1 MKVLR
6 TLSLAFFMT
15 ISLTA
20 FGQNTLPS
28 VTLKTLEGQDVNLAS
43 YAANSGKVIIISMW
57 ATWCA
62 PCKKEL
68 DALADLYDMWQ
79 EKYQVELLAITIDTQ
94 RQLAKVKPMV
104 ESKGWPFTILS
115 DANNQLME
123 RMGVLSIPH
132 TFVVSNTGEIV
143 YSHIGYAPGD
153 EDELEKKLIELA
165 GQ

>member
-1 MKVLR
+1 MKVLGI
-6 TLSLAFFMT
+6 LSLAFFMA
-15 ISLTA
+15 IGITA
-20 FGQNTLPS
+20 QGQNTLPAI
-28 VTLKTLEGQDVNLAS
+28 TLKTLDGQDVNLAT
-43 YAANSGKVIIISMW
+43 YPADGKVIIISMW

-68 DALADLYDMWQ
+68 DALADLYDTWQ

-94 RQLAKVKPMV
+94 RQFAKVKPMV

-132 TFVVSNTGEIV
+132 TFVVSSTGEIV
-143 YSHIGYAPGD
+143 YSHIGYSPGD
-153 EDELEKKLIELA
+153 EIELENKLRELA

>member
-1 MKVLR
+1 MKVLSI
-6 TLSLAFFMT
+6 LSVAFFMT
-15 ISLTA
+15 IGLSA

-28 VTLKTLEGQDVNLAS
+28 ITVKTLDGQDVNLTS
-43 YAANSGKVIIISMW
+43 YVSKGKYTIISMW

-68 DALADLYDMWQ
+68 DAIADLYDSWQ
-79 EKYQVELLAITIDTQ
+79 DKYQVELLAITIDTQ
-94 RQLAKVKPMV
+94 RQFAKVKPMV

-115 DANNQLME
+115 DPNNQLME

-132 TFVVSNTGEIV
+132 TIVVNSSGEIV
-143 YSHIGYAPGD
+143 YSHVGYSPGD
-153 EDELEKKLIELA
+153 EIELEDKLKSLV

>member
-1 MKVLR
+1 MKVLSI
-6 TLSLAFFMT
+6 LSLAFF
-15 ISLTA
+15 LTFGIMA
-20 FGQNTLPS
+20 YGQNTLPS
-28 VTLKTLEGQDVNLAS
+28 ITLKTLDGQDVNLTS
-43 YAANSGKVIIISMW
+43 YTGNGKVIIISMW

-68 DALADLYDMWQ
+68 DALADLYDSWQ
-79 EKYQVELLAITIDTQ
+79 DKYQIELLAVTIDTQ
-94 RQLAKVKPMV
+94 RQFAKVKPMV

-153 EDELEKKLIELA
+153 EIELEDKLKSLV